1 MKINRNGSASW
12 SGGIK
17 DGKGSISTESGALK
31 AYPYG
36 FSSRFEGLPGSNPEE
51 LLGAAHAACFTM
63 ALSLILGEAGLKA
76 DTMSTSAKVTLEQV
90 EGGFAISAVHL
101 TLSASVPGVDQA
113 SFESL
118 AGKAKAGC
126 PVSKVLKADIT
137 MTATLLSA

>member
-76 DTMSTSAKVTLEQV
+76 DTMNTSAKVTLEQV

-118 AGKAKAGC
+118 AGKAKTGC

-137 MTATLLSA
+137 MTATLLSV

>member
-1 MKINRNGSASW
+1 MKINRNGSATW
-12 SGGIK
+12 VGGIK

-101 TLSASVPGVDQA
+101 TLSATVPGVDQA